1 MVKIMLSY
9 FRHHRDTEILLLFQ
23 LLRALCGRFVA
34 DFQFLKDFL
43 ENDVCG
49 AFPVEWKR
57 AAFFELVRLWNLPE
71 SNLSQ
76 ELKGKILQYVII
88 PCFAKSFDN
97 GEGDAL
103 IGSPP
108 APDQDCPD
116 NVVSTFIAHLIDPEN
131 PFGTSDT
138 VRILLLQFSCLLV
151 DQGAAHIH
159 DASNKKQG
167 NKLRRLMTYAWPCL
181 LSRNCVD
188 PATRYH
194 GHLLLSHIIA
204 KFAIH
209 KRIVL
214 QVFHS
219 LLKAHAVEARG
230 VVRQALEI
238 LTPSMPG
245 RMEDGNTMLT
255 HWTKKIIVED
265 GHTGSQL
272 VHILQLVVKHF
283 RVYYPVRHHLIQ
295 HVVSSVQRLG
305 FTATATIEQK
315 RLAVDLC
322 EIVIKWEMQ
331 RVKDEMDGGGE
342 TSSSAVALPG
352 GGAQNVSAIT
362 TTTPG
367 GIIQGIK
374 RSSIDQGG
382 LPDLKRQ
389 KTVVGIITPQ
399 KQQQQQ
405 QHQHTGPEST
415 RPLEKQHCDS
425 VVNYLLRLA
434 CQVSDSQAGTGASP
448 GELLSRRCVS
458 LLKLALKPEL
468 WPNCELK
475 LMAFEKI
482 LAGPQGVDSN
492 QPNYV
497 NICTCLDI
505 LSFLLTILRKEQ
517 VLVAFKP
524 LQKSIATCMSCPN
537 SKVIRAVHNLLSRL
551 MSHFPT
557 EPTSSSVASKHE
569 ELDQLYASVGKVIYE
584 GLTNYEKNPQAA
596 PSSLFGTLMMLKAAC
611 VSNPSYIDRLITIFM
626 RVLQR
631 MAREHLGPSG
641 NDSPA
646 AASELLILS
655 LDLVKNRV
663 AVMGMDMRKAFIG
676 SILVSLIEKSPD
688 VKVMKAITK
697 MLEDWMKNKD
707 LKSVNQGPNQKEKS
721 ILLAKMMQFVEKRF
735 PDDAELNAQFLELVN
750 FVYRDDTLKNSELTS
765 KLEQAFLAGLR
776 CPQPAIRAKFFEVF
790 DASMRKRL
798 HDRLL
803 YIVCSQNW
811 EQMGPFYWIK
821 QCLELLLATAAPQA
835 QMQNCTPGSFLPSV
849 TSVISLGEPG
859 ERNAF
864 SALALV
870 KEEPPEV
877 VSSDS
882 AAAAAI
888 MTGAEEAGLSAD
900 DDMGVDG
907 EGGLKKE
914 AGLLNGGGSDN
925 GRTLAMLVARQYK
938 FLESISEVWICFL
951 LTKLGLFLISHK

>member
-1 MVKIMLSY
+1 
-9 FRHHRDTEILLLFQ
+9 
-23 LLRALCGRFVA
+23 
-34 DFQFLKDFL
+34 
-43 ENDVCG
+43 
-49 AFPVEWKR
+49 
-57 AAFFELVRLWNLPE
+57 
-71 SNLSQ
+71 
-76 ELKGKILQYVII
+76 
-88 PCFAKSFDN
+88 
-97 GEGDAL
+97 
-103 IGSPP
+103 
-108 APDQDCPD
+108 
-116 NVVSTFIAHLIDPEN
+116 
-131 PFGTSDT
+131 
-138 VRILLLQFSCLLV
+138 
-151 DQGAAHIH
+151 
-159 DASNKKQG
+159 
-167 NKLRRLMTYAWPCL
+167 MTYAWPCL
-181 LSRNCVD
+181 LSKNCVD

-194 GHLLLSHIIA
+194 GHLLLSHIIS

-245 RMEDGNTMLT
+245 RMEDGNSMLT

-272 VHILQLVVKHF
+272 VHILQLVVKHYK
-283 RVYYPVRHHLIQ
+283 VYYPVRHHLIQ

-331 RVKDEMDGGGE
+331 RVKDDTGVDLETTEPQPITQVVGGM
-342 TSSSAVALPG
+342 
-352 GGAQNVSAIT
+352 
-362 TTTPG
+362 
-367 GIIQGIK
+367 IQGVK
-374 RSSIDQGG
+374 RGSVDQSIV
-382 LPDLKRQ
+382 PDAKRQ
-389 KTVVGIITPQ
+389 KTVVGLAAPQ
-399 KQQQQQ
+399 KQAAQQQ
-405 QHQHTGPEST
+405 PEAL
-415 RPLEKQHCDS
+415 RPLDKQHCDG

-434 CQVSDSQAGTGASP
+434 CHVSDSQAGTGASP
-448 GELLSRRCVS
+448 GELLSRRCVA
-458 LLKLALKPEL
+458 LLKKALRPEL
-468 WPNCELK
+468 WPNCELR
-475 LMAFEKI
+475 LGAFEKI

-557 EPTSSSVASKHE
+557 EPTSSTVASKHD
-569 ELDQLYASVGKVIYE
+569 ELEQLYASVGKVIYE
-584 GLTNYEKNPQAA
+584 GLTGYEKNQQAA

-631 MAREHLGPSG
+631 MAKEHLNPTG

-663 AVMGMDMRKAFIG
+663 AVMGLDMRKAFIG
-676 SILVSLIEKSPD
+676 NILVGLIEKSPD

-707 LKSVNQGPNQKEKS
+707 LKSVNQGPNLKEKS

-735 PDDAELNAQFLELVN
+735 PEDVELNAQFLELVN

-765 KLEQAFLAGLR
+765 KLEQAFLSGLR
-776 CPQPAIRAKFFEVF
+776 CQQPHIRAKFFEVF
-790 DASMRKRL
+790 DGSMRRRL
-798 HDRLL
+798 HDRLM

-811 EQMGPFYWIK
+811 EAMGAFYWIR
-821 QCLELLLATAAPQA
+821 QCIELLLTTASTQS
-835 QMQNCTPGSFLPSV
+835 QLKHSTVEGTLNQVKTTPVDSLLPSV
-849 TSVISLGEPG
+849 TSVINLADPG
-859 ERNAF
+859 DRSAF
-864 SALALV
+864 SAMVVV
-870 KEEPPEV
+870 KEEPPEM
-877 VSSDS
+877 SDAD
-882 AAAAAI
+882 AAAGAI
-888 MTGAEEAGLSAD
+888 MMATSDDGLSAD
-900 DDMGVDG
+900 DMSVVDGDG

-914 AGLLNGGGSDN
+914 AGLITGGDK
-925 GRTLAMLVARQYK
+925 GRSLAQLVARQHK
-938 FLESISEVWICFL
+938 FLESIAEVRIRTKSLVSLINIYVSMNSFRSRPLIFWAL
-951 LTKLGLFLISHK
+951 LPSLHTWTPLWPRTFGSTFSPGLGESWVTSKGRHLLAKWSPSLFLAFTSSRRTATPAPSTLLSRPWPSASRLSRSSLRLSSTWARATTCGTGPP